1 MTNFNF
7 KMVTFVL
14 NNVQKIIN
22 IIMIDINVHKHV
34 KIKNH
39 MLNKIILV
47 LLNVNLDIIT
57 VIQQNNSNYYVKIHV
72 MNMNILTKQLEILF
86 YVLNHVYK

>member
-1 MTNFNF
+1 MMNFNF
-7 KMVTFVL
+7 KMVMFVL

-22 IIMIDINVHKHV
+22 IIMIDINVHKRV

-39 MLNKIILV
+39 MPNKIIIV
-47 LLNVNLDIIT
+47 LLNVNLDIIIM
-57 VIQQNNSNYYVKIHV
+57 IQQNNSNYCVKIHV
-72 MNMNILTKQLEILF
+72 MNMNILIKQLEILF